1 MVFDEYAQYYDV
13 LYQDKDYEGEAKY
26 IAGLMAC
33 YVLHNIQKNVHEG
46 AFLFDCW
53 YGTAVLF

>member
-33 YVLHNIQKNVHEG
+33 YVLHNIQRN
-46 AFLFDCW
+46 APSWTFF
-53 YGTAVLF
+53 

>member
-26 IAGLMAC
+26 IAGLVAC
-33 YVLHNIQKNVHEG
+33 CALHNIQKNVHEG
-46 AFLFDCW
+46 AFLFDC
-53 YGTAVLF
+53 